1 MAIRIIPNP
10 TFRARV
16 AFTVPGEPNATV
28 EFSFRHK
35 SPKALAAWHAA
46 FAEKT
51 PAEALSEVI
60 ERWVSGV
67 VDDQGDE
74 VPYTPDTLA
83 LFLGAHAP
91 RAEELLEAYLRE
103 VFESRLK
110 NSARPPAA

>member
-16 AFTVPGEPNATV
+16 AFTVPGAERDRRVLVPAQIP
-28 EFSFRHK
+28 ESIGR
-35 SPKALAAWHAA
+35 LACRVCR
-46 FAEKT
+46 EN

-83 LFLGAHAP
+83 LFLGAHA